1 MKIAIN
7 ASVLSG
13 RITGVGVYVLQLLRA
28 LAELPA
34 SEGHEFV
41 VLGVPEETSV
51 PSAEHFEVVV
61 ERGLAGPRRVT
72 WEQLELPRLCRSHNV
87 DVLHCPDF
95 ARPVVSSV
103 PVVNMIHDL
112 SFYAAE
118 NFFPFSKRIYKRTLC
133 RLAVAKSAGL
143 IANSQFTKQEIVSRF
158 GGQGRDVTV
167 ALLGGPTADG
177 SQRRNPDVPFLLFI
191 GTLEKRKNVAA
202 LVDAYQAVRKQ
213 RLPHRLVLVGD
224 PGYGWEAIAEA
235 ISRNPFKSDIE
246 VRGYVEPAELDALYR
261 SAALFVFPSLHEG
274 FGLPI
279 LEAMARGCPVLCSRS
294 GAIPEVGGDAVEYSS
309 IETPEALGANIA
321 RLLSSE
327 TRLSELAELGKKQL
341 SKFSWRKCGELHLQA
356 FQLAVGAQRI
366 AVMRRESLPEQASL
380 KQ

>member
-7 ASVLSG
+7 ASVLGG
-13 RITGVGVYVLQLLRA
+13 RITGVGVYLLQLLHA

-34 SEGHEFV
+34 SEGHEFL
-41 VLGVPEETSV
+41 VLGAPDESSV
-51 PSAEHFEVVV
+51 PLAPHFSVMV
-61 ERGLAGPRRVT
+61 ERGLAGPRRIA
-72 WEQLELPRLCRSHNV
+72 WEQLELPRICRKHKV

-103 PVVNMIHDL
+103 PIVNTIHDL

-118 NFFPFSKRIYKRTLC
+118 NFFPFAKRIYKRTLC
-133 RLAVAKSAGL
+133 RLAVANSSGL
-143 IANSQFTKQEIVSRF
+143 IANSQFTKSEIVSRF
-158 GGQGRDVTV
+158 GSLDRDVTV
-167 ALLGGPTADG
+167 ALLGGPTADA
-177 SQRRNPDVPFLLFI
+177 SQRQEPDVPFLLFI

-202 LVDAYQAVRKQ
+202 LVNAYQTVRKQ
-213 RLPHRLVLVGD
+213 GLPHRLVLVG
-224 PGYGWEAIAEA
+224 PSGYGWDAIAEA
-235 ISRNPFKSDIE
+235 IARNPFKSDIE

-294 GAIPEVGGDAVEYSS
+294 GAIPEVGGEAVEYSR
-309 IETPEALGANIA
+309 IETPEVLGTAIA
-321 RLLSSE
+321 RLLSSAV
-327 TRLSELAELGKKQL
+327 RLIELSELGKKQL
-341 SKFSWRKCGELHLQA
+341 AKFSWRKCAELHLQA
-356 FQLAVGAQRI
+356 IQLAASTQRI
-366 AVMRRESLPEQASL
+366 TLVSRDNVPEQVTL